1 VEDFGEGGVFGV
13 GLAGVFVGVLVGF
26 LFFVFGL
33 GEGLVEGGGCEGF
46 GGAVAEECGEGVGV
60 VEDVGFVEAPGVGVW
75 GVGEGE
81 GF

>member
-1 VEDFGEGGVFGV
+1 MEDFGEGGVFGV

-33 GEGLVEGGGCEGF
+33 GEGFVEGGCCEGF
-46 GGAVAEECGEGVGV
+46 GGAVAEEGGGV

>member
-1 VEDFGEGGVFGV
+1 MEDFGEGGVFGV

-33 GEGLVEGGGCEGF
+33 GEGLVEGGFFEGF
-46 GGAVAEECGEGVGV
+46 GGAVAEECGEGGGV